1 MKKLSTTFIVV
12 LLLFSSCSL
21 DTYFSHRQAA
31 LESEKNSLLEPGKN
45 TASGGIIGSGAIT
58 PKLPLDEAIIAPN
71 IDIKNRIIDNIDK
84 TKNSVYLTLYLL
96 TDLDIVE
103 SLVQAKKR

>member
-1 MKKLSTTFIVV
+1 MKKLSALFTLSIF
-12 LLLFSSCSL
+12 LFSSCSF

-31 LESEKNSLLEPGKN
+31 LESEKNSLFETSKN
-45 TASGGIIGSGAIT
+45 TASGSLIASGT
-58 PKLPLDEAIIAPN
+58 LLEKLPLDEAMIAPN

-84 TKNSVYLTLYLL
+84 TKKSVYLTLYLL